1 MSVTLQRGANTS
13 LQAAIA
19 EQGSRL
25 RVVLEWAGDHPA
37 HPSVDAVAFLL
48 TESGKV
54 RSDGDMIFYNHPTE
68 EGGFIIMAAGE
79 NVARGLHVQAFTLD
93 LDKVPE
99 GIERVCF
106 CLTLQSGVGGLLY
119 LSQLG
124 QTALRVLGGPSDTE
138 LVRADFNMG
147 EAQET
152 ALIMGE
158 IYRRKGEWKVKCVA
172 QGFVSG
178 LGALAESYGVV
189 VAEAAQAVGQMVPPG
204 ETPAPKV
211 PKSAAPSQHFN
222 KPPGGF
228 GEVQVILNWGTP
240 PAPAATAEPP
250 PAVAVAPKGF
260 LGNLL
265 GPSSKG
271 TTAPKLPKTADLDLC
286 CLFELTD
293 GYRGVVQALGNNFG
307 GFQTA
312 PYVELMGD
320 ERQGSGT
327 QAEIMRINGKRWD
340 EIRRLLF
347 FAMIFDGIPNWAKAN
362 GRARILVPEQV
373 PVSVRLDQA
382 TVDQR
387 VCSIA
392 LLENESGKMVI
403 HKRVETF
410 KNPRELDQQYGWGL
424 RWSAGTKD

>member
-19 EQGSRL
+19 EHGSRL

-68 EGGFIIMAAGE
+68 AGGFIIMAAGE

-106 CLTLQSGVGGLLY
+106 CLTLQSSGPGGLLY

-124 QTALRVLGGPSDTE
+124 QTALRVLGGPADTE

-147 EAQET
+147 ETQET

-158 IYRRKGEWKVKCVA
+158 VYRRKGEWKVKCVA
-172 QGFVSG
+172 QGFASG

-189 VAEAAQAVGQMVPPG
+189 VAEAAQAVGQMIPPDAA
-204 ETPAPKV
+204 PAPQM
-211 PKSAAPSQHFN
+211 PKSATPSQHFQ

-228 GEVQVILNWGTP
+228 GEVQVILNWGVP
-240 PAPAATAEPP
+240 PVPGAAAEPP
-250 PAVAVAPKGF
+250 PVVAAAPKGF
-260 LGNLL
+260 LGNLM
-265 GPSSKG
+265 GANKG
-271 TTAPKLPKTADLDLC
+271 APAAKVHKTADLDLC

-293 GYRGVVQALGNNFG
+293 GYRGIVQALGNNFG

-320 ERQGSGT
+320 ERQGSGV
-327 QAEIMRINGKRWD
+327 QAEIMRLNGKRWD
-340 EIRRLLF
+340 EVRRLLF
-347 FAMIFDGIPNWAKAN
+347 FAMIFEGVPNWAKAN

-373 PVSVRLDQA
+373 PVSVRLDMA
-382 TVDQR
+382 TMDQR

-392 LLENESGKMVI
+392 LIENEGGKMVV

-410 KNPRELDQQYGWGL
+410 KNPRELDQHYGWGL